1 MHYLFGDYCL
11 DTQRYELHRGR
22 VPIPL
27 RPKVYQVL
35 AYLLTHADRVVLT
48 QELLEQVWPG
58 QFVGDAALH
67 SYVMAIRKALGDD
80 GSGQRLV
87 RTVRG
92 RGYRFV
98 APVEVQDPAPAAPPL
113 RLGHAPT
120 AETAASTAPPP
131 ALRAEP
137 LPAADPTGPAVPH
150 ADGECKLVTILC
162 GTLTEAPA
170 L

>member
-35 AYLLTHADRVVLT
+35 AYLLMHHDRVVLT
-48 QELLEQVWPG
+48 QELLEHVWPG

-67 SYVMAIRKALGDD
+67 SYIMAIRKALGDD

-92 RGYRFV
+92 RGYRVV
-98 APVEVQDPAPAAPPL
+98 APVEVLDPALLAPPSPVV
-113 RLGHAPT
+113 HAP
-120 AETAASTAPPP
+120 
-131 ALRAEP
+131 
-137 LPAADPTGPAVPH
+137 
-150 ADGECKLVTILC
+150 
-162 GTLTEAPA
+162 
-170 L
+170 